1 MIIKEKDKTNTI
13 HAPKDIFNLIKSVM
27 DLEDTKTQEHVWIIG
42 LNARNMVEYVELVGM
57 GDLSSAIVS
66 VRNVYKTALTRAV
79 KGIVIVHNHPS
90 GDVTPSKEDITIANK
105 LKKAGEV
112 LDILFMDSVIVTD
125 TEFSSI
131 KACGGL
137 NK

>member
-79 KGIVIVHNHPS
+79 KG
-90 GDVTPSKEDITIANK
+90 
-105 LKKAGEV
+105 L
-112 LDILFMDSVIVTD
+112 
-125 TEFSSI
+125 
-131 KACGGL
+131 
-137 NK
+137 